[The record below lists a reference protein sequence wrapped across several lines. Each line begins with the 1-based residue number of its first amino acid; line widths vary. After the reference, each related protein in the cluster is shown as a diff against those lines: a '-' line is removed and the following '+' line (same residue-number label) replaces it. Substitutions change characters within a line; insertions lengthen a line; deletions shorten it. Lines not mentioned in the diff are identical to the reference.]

1 LNWFYI
7 LPEIII
13 AGTAAVI
20 VITDLIRRN
29 PGLSTILALAG
40 IAASFVCACICKTP
54 SGPLFDGMLLIDGW
68 SRLTRAL
75 VLIVAAGVI
84 AASKDY
90 QDMFKNRWAEY
101 NALALFALL
110 GMVLMAAAGN
120 LISAFVAIEV
130 TTISFFILVGI
141 GKNPRSSEASL
152 KMLLTGAIASAVL
165 LYGMAFIFGISGG
178 TGLTDIGLGHHVDPT
193 ASSFSAGLLIGMFL
207 IMAGLFFEIGAVPFH
222 MWLPDT
228 YEGAPT
234 PVTMYLSGG
243 SKIAGIAIIARVFSV
258 AFTNPQALG
267 AEWGVVMAV
276 ISAITMTLGNILA
289 LRQSNIKRLL
299 AYSGIA
305 HTGYMLIGIA
315 SIGMNAQSSGGGKLF
330 FYMAA
335 FALAEVAVFTAIII
349 LTRQLQGE
357 RIADFAGLARRSPL
371 LFAILSIGLLSLM
384 GIPLTAGFMAKLFIF
399 TSALESGLLWLV
411 IIAVINTVISAYYY
425 LSIIR
430 VMWSADSTGEP
441 PVKLP
446 KTAGLVSLLAGAAV
460 IILGIAPSILLKL
473 AEKLIALP

>member
-1 LNWFYI
+1 
-7 LPEIII
+7 
-13 AGTAAVI
+13 
-20 VITDLIRRN
+20 
-29 PGLSTILALAG
+29 
-40 IAASFVCACICKTP
+40 
-54 SGPLFDGMLLIDGW
+54 
-68 SRLTRAL
+68 
-75 VLIVAAGVI
+75 
-84 AASKDY
+84 
-90 QDMFKNRWAEY
+90 
-101 NALALFALL
+101 
-110 GMVLMAAAGN
+110 
-120 LISAFVAIEV
+120 
-130 TTISFFILVGI
+130 
-141 GKNPRSSEASL
+141 
-152 KMLLTGAIASAVL
+152 
-165 LYGMAFIFGISGG
+165 
-178 TGLTDIGLGHHVDPT
+178 
-193 ASSFSAGLLIGMFL
+193 
-207 IMAGLFFEIGAVPFH
+207 MAGLFFEIGAVPFH

-234 PVTMYLSGG
+234 PITMYLSGG
-243 SKIAGIAIIARVFSV
+243 SKIAGLAIMARVFSV

-267 AEWGVVMAV
+267 AEWGIVMAV

-289 LRQSNIKRLL
+289 LRQSSIKRLL

-315 SIGMNAQSSGGGKLF
+315 SIGMNAQSSGDGKLF

-384 GIPLTAGFMAKLFIF
+384 GIPLTAGFMAKLFLHLR
-399 TSALESGLLWLV
+399 SESGLLWLV
-411 IIAVINTVISAYYY
+411 IIAVINTVISAYSY

-446 KTAGLVSLLAGAAV
+446 KTAGMVSLLAGAAV